1 MLSTTELF
9 VEHIISGILSLLWI
23 IAIMLCFT
31 GIDTS
36 ILPVIRD
43 FWGLFAVVTTAI
55 AYPVGIFVDTFADK
69 LLTGWNQK
77 IKRQYNPKNEINL
90 LTLIRNMKDTNITN
104 YFTYNRFKTRIARS
118 SFINFAMIGIAG
130 ALLITLRGPA
140 LGIERT
146 GTISLVIFVTFI
158 LLSST
163 ALFLWREIA
172 RTVYQKASRLRMES
186 ISPS

>member
-9 VEHIISGILSLLWI
+9 VEHIISGILSLVWI

-36 ILPVIRD
+36 ILPVIHD

-69 LLTGWNQK
+69 LLAGWNQK
-77 IKRQYNPKNEINL
+77 IKRQYDPKNEINL

-130 ALLITLRGPA
+130 ALFIIFRGA
-140 LGIERT
+140 SIGINQPVN
-146 GTISLVIFVTFI
+146 ISVVIFIFSIV
-158 LLSST
+158 LSAT
-163 ALFLWREIA
+163 ALFLWKEIA
-172 RTVYQKASRLRMES
+172 NTVYES
-186 ISPS
+186 AGKLWKDIR